1 MKSNGPFRSAM
12 LPHSRHAN
20 TTGTEAPEGKMFAV
34 SLPGAGGWNSAALM
48 SVKTA
53 FAGPEN

>member
-1 MKSNGPFRSAM
+1 MS
-12 LPHSRHAN
+12 PHSRHAN
-20 TTGTEAPEGKMFAV
+20 TTGTDAPEGKMFAV
-34 SLPGAGGWNSAALM
+34 SVPVPGGWNSAALM